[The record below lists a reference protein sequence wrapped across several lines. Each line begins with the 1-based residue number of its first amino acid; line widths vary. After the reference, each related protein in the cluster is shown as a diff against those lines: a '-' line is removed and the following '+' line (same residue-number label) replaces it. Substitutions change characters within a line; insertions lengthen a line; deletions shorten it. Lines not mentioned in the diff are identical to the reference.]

1 MYQFT
6 ELIVFF
12 SMFFYYIGLLSFFF
26 LWITSLQYVASLL
39 INQKIK
45 TTNFLICIKSSLS
58 LLFFIA
64 LCNVYQ
70 FIPACFLLF
79 SALTITIFTDLS
91 AYLISRFV
99 SLYLI
104 PVGIALSFYHCTS
117 ISWQESIAM
126 ACINYVL
133 FFSLN
138 KIFFVLKKENGLGL
152 GDIEL
157 FACIGSF
164 IGIIGSWITLLLAS
178 TIGTS
183 TIFCYMLYSGKIIR
197 IIPFGIF
204 LSIGAMLYIII
215 QPWIFSYLCRL

>member
-99 SLYLI
+99 SL
-104 PVGIALSFYHCTS
+104 SCTAS
-117 ISWQESIAM
+117 PGCSGAGQCISKILNS
-126 ACINYVL
+126 C
-133 FFSLN
+133 FS
-138 KIFFVLKKENGLGL
+138 V
-152 GDIEL
+152 
-157 FACIGSF
+157 A
-164 IGIIGSWITLLLAS
+164 
-178 TIGTS
+178 
-183 TIFCYMLYSGKIIR
+183 R
-197 IIPFGIF
+197 
-204 LSIGAMLYIII
+204 
-215 QPWIFSYLCRL
+215 